1 MTTTLYRSTD
11 PGAPQLSTASGALTA
26 IFDACL
32 VNGYGTKPAAG
43 WTKEFFQS
51 NLRSGYKQGLGSN
64 GHYLY
69 LDDGAG
75 TTVRARGFVA
85 MESIDKGELPF
96 PTDAQMP
103 GGVYVHKHDGLA
115 GNRGWLMVANEK
127 AVWFVT
133 QMSSSINWTEASLFF
148 FGAIKSN
155 RQADKF
161 STMII
166 GAYQAQHAGSPT
178 TTANPAIS
186 FGTSATLICPTT
198 TELPAHFMASAW
210 HGLGGSVKV
219 GKHCD
224 ISRANDQDIQTFTNS
239 VSRFAKTG
247 MYSANTL
254 LFSNPVDG
262 SIHLMPTYV
271 HENGGAI
278 RGVMPG
284 MFAHPYN
291 RDTALP
297 ATGSIIEGTGDFA
310 GRSFMVVWCWYGSV
324 LLEISDTW

>member
-1 MTTTLYRSTD
+1 MTTILYRSTD
-11 PGAPQLSTASGALTA
+11 PDAPQLSTASGSLTA

-32 VNGYGTKPAAG
+32 VNGYGAKPAAG

-64 GHYLY
+64 SHYLY

-75 TTVRARGFVA
+75 TTVRARGFVT
-85 MESIDKGELPF
+85 MESIDKGAQPF

-115 GNRGWLMVANEK
+115 GNREWLMVANEK

-133 QMSSSINWTEASLFF
+133 QMNSSATWAEASLFF

-155 RQADKF
+155 RQADNF
-161 STMII
+161 STMIM
-166 GAYQAQHAGSPT
+166 GAYQAQHAGNAT
-178 TTANPAIS
+178 YQTPATN

-198 TELPAHFMASAW
+198 SLLPSHFMASAW
-210 HGLGGSVKV
+210 HGLGGSINV

-224 ISRANDQDIQTFTNS
+224 ISRAHDQDIYS
-239 VSRFAKTG
+239 YYSPSRNAKMGLYAQNTSLFA
-247 MYSANTL
+247 
-254 LFSNPVDG
+254 NPVDG

-271 HENGGAI
+271 HEAGGAI

-284 MFAHPYN
+284 MFAHPYY
-291 RDTALP
+291 RDTVLP
-297 ATGSIIEGTGDFA
+297 ATGSLIEGTGDFA

>member
-1 MTTTLYRSTD
+1 MTTILYLSTD
-11 PGAPQLSTASGALTA
+11 PDAPQLSTASGSLTA

-32 VNGYGTKPAAG
+32 VNGYGAKPAAG

-75 TTVRARGFVA
+75 TTVRARGFVT
-85 MESIDKGELPF
+85 MDSIGNGAQPF

-161 STMII
+161 STMIM
-166 GAYQAQHAGSPT
+166 GAYQAQHAGNATSPT
-178 TTANPAIS
+178 PATN

-198 TELPAHFMASAW
+198 NVLPAHFMASAW
-210 HGLGGSVKV
+210 HGLGGSVNV

-224 ISRANDQDIQTFTNS
+224 ISRAHDQDFLSYCNARYAKMGLYAPNTS
-239 VSRFAKTG
+239 LFA
-247 MYSANTL
+247 
-254 LFSNPVDG
+254 NPVDG

-271 HENGGAI
+271 HETGGAI

-291 RDTALP
+291 CNAVLP
-297 ATGSIIEGTGDFA
+297 VTGNIIEGTGDFA